1 MWWRHS
7 AVVQQRKEEGAMGEM
22 GDVVQRSPGSVLLQK
37 WRKGRGVSRSAC
49 VEGAG
54 AGHSRGRSPSD
65 DTDPDASGAGGAGL
79 IHAAREQRRGRER
92 ERDETDMCAQ
102 EFKLNF
108 GNLKSNQTCFDQK
121 GLWHAQ
127 KFEIKYGSK
136 GFEEGI
142 NFPYRSFLRFEM
154 DFELKFGE
162 LSII

>member
-1 MWWRHS
+1 M
-7 AVVQQRKEEGAMGEM
+7 EEGGGRDGGNGRCSAAKPGLGAAPKMEEGE
-22 GDVVQRSPGSVLLQK
+22 GGGGSGATHAWQAQE
-37 WRKGRGVSRSAC
+37 RGRGPA
-49 VEGAG
+49 
-54 AGHSRGRSPSD
+54 D
-65 DTDPDASGAGGAGL
+65 DTDPDASGVGGAGL

>member
-1 MWWRHS
+1 MQCSEAWARCCS
-7 AVVQQRKEEGAMGEM
+7 KNG
-22 GDVVQRSPGSVLLQK
+22 
-37 WRKGRGVSRSAC
+37 GRGGGGRS
-49 VEGAG
+49 GATH
-54 AGHSRGRSPSD
+54 AWQAQERGRGPAD
-65 DTDPDASGAGGAGL
+65 DTDPDASGVGGAGL

-162 LSII
+162 LSMS